1 MAKRKNTTE
10 ISEDTKL
17 LILVLCLLF
26 AYPAGLIL
34 MWVWSEWPT
43 WLKIVLTL
51 PIFLIIIWM
60 FFIFFIIFSVGLT
73 AAHNAT
79 IPLPS
84 TVVTPL
90 PTTSF

>member
-1 MAKRKNTTE
+1 
-10 ISEDTKL
+10 
-17 LILVLCLLF
+17 
-26 AYPAGLIL
+26 
-34 MWVWSEWPT
+34 
-43 WLKIVLTL
+43 
-51 PIFLIIIWM
+51 M